1 MKFNFFRKKSNV
13 ECIKCGK
20 KFKDEIEL
28 TDQYRTAHAGILIII
43 VLLALLGL
51 GWDTFVSGVKKG
63 ADKVGI
69 TPILQRAVE
78 IVENGTR
85 NLVSNL

>member
-1 MKFNFFRKKSNV
+1 MLGG
-13 ECIKCGK
+13 I
-20 KFKDEIEL
+20 I
-28 TDQYRTAHAGILIII
+28 AGILIII

-69 TPILQRAVE
+69 TPIVQGAVE
-78 IVENGTR
+78 IVSNGTR
-85 NLVSNL
+85 NVVSNLRQ

>member
-1 MKFNFFRKKSNV
+1 MMGS
-13 ECIKCGK
+13 I
-20 KFKDEIEL
+20 I
-28 TDQYRTAHAGILIII
+28 AGILIII

-51 GWDTFVSGVKKG
+51 GWDTFVSGVEKG

-85 NLVSNL
+85 NLVSSL

>member
-1 MKFNFFRKKSNV
+1 MMGG
-13 ECIKCGK
+13 I
-20 KFKDEIEL
+20 I
-28 TDQYRTAHAGILIII
+28 AGILIII

-69 TPILQRAVE
+69 TPIMQGAVE
-78 IVENGTR
+78 IVENGTQ
-85 NLVSNL
+85 NIVSNLRQ

>member
-1 MKFNFFRKKSNV
+1 M
-13 ECIKCGK
+13 IGG
-20 KFKDEIEL
+20 II
-28 TDQYRTAHAGILIII
+28 AGILIII

-63 ADKVGI
+63 ADKVGL
-69 TPILQRAVE
+69 TPIVQGAVQ

-85 NLVSNL
+85 NIVSNLGQ

>member
-1 MKFNFFRKKSNV
+1 M
-13 ECIKCGK
+13 IGGL
-20 KFKDEIEL
+20 I
-28 TDQYRTAHAGILIII
+28 AGILVIII
-43 VLLALLGL
+43 LLVLIGL

-69 TPILQRAVE
+69 TPIVQGAVK

-85 NLVSNL
+85 NIASNLR

>member
-1 MKFNFFRKKSNV
+1 MMGG
-13 ECIKCGK
+13 I
-20 KFKDEIEL
+20 I
-28 TDQYRTAHAGILIII
+28 AGILIII

-69 TPILQRAVE
+69 TPIVQGTVE
-78 IVENGTR
+78 IVKNGTR
-85 NLVSNL
+85 NIVSNLRQ

>member
-1 MKFNFFRKKSNV
+1 MMGG
-13 ECIKCGK
+13 I
-20 KFKDEIEL
+20 I
-28 TDQYRTAHAGILIII
+28 AGILIII

-51 GWDTFVSGVKKG
+51 GLETFFSGVKKG

-69 TPILQRAVE
+69 TPIVQGAVQ

-85 NLVSNL
+85 NIVSNLRQ

>member
-1 MKFNFFRKKSNV
+1 MMGG
-13 ECIKCGK
+13 I
-20 KFKDEIEL
+20 I
-28 TDQYRTAHAGILIII
+28 AGILIII

-51 GWDTFVSGVKKG
+51 GWDTFVSGVKRV

-69 TPILQRAVE
+69 TPIVQGAVE

-85 NLVSNL
+85 NIVSNLRQ

>member
-1 MKFNFFRKKSNV
+1 MMGG
-13 ECIKCGK
+13 I
-20 KFKDEIEL
+20 I
-28 TDQYRTAHAGILIII
+28 AGILIII

-63 ADKVGI
+63 ADKVGL
-69 TPILQRAVE
+69 TPIVQGAVQ

-85 NLVSNL
+85 NIVSNLGQ